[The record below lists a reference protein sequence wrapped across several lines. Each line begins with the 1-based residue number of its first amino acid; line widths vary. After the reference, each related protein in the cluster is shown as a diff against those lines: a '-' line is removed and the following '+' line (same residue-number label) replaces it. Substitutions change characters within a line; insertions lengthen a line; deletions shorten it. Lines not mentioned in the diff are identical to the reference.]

1 MKLSKLFGCCLP
13 VRRKKHKN
21 ERVDTSKKKLR
32 KEAKRLK
39 KEMAGRRRM
48 EDLRM
53 DISKVQ
59 ETVVVSLDEVKD
71 GPAVRFEGENAVI
84 AIHHDLIESSADR
97 GTPQMDEGGFSKED
111 CNPTESSIDNGTLQ
125 LDKGGDGSP
134 SPLHVDGDGDQEFS
148 KEDYNPNESSVD
160 HGTAQLDKEDVL
172 NKSTADHGTLQL
184 DAEGGKSSSLLHGD
198 GDGASPVPRL
208 KLHQPRVGKATPQPG
223 VWCTADT
230 PENRDVMEEERRKIL
245 QGFSERKGLTT
256 QNATTQATLITEEEK
271 YKNVRFHTFC

>member
-1 MKLSKLFGCCLP
+1 MKLSELFGCCLP

-21 ERVDTSKKKLR
+21 ERVDTSKKKLK
-32 KEAKRLK
+32 KEAKHLK

-84 AIHHDLIESSADR
+84 AIHHDLIESSANR

-111 CNPTESSIDNGTLQ
+111 C
-125 LDKGGDGSP
+125 
-134 SPLHVDGDGDQEFS
+134 
-148 KEDYNPNESSVD
+148 NPNESSVD

-208 KLHQPRVGKATPQPG
+208 KLDQPRVGKATPQPG

-245 QGFSERKGLTT
+245 QGFFERKGLTT

-271 YKNVRFHTFC
+271 YKNVFSYVLLVVPIIVALLWCFL